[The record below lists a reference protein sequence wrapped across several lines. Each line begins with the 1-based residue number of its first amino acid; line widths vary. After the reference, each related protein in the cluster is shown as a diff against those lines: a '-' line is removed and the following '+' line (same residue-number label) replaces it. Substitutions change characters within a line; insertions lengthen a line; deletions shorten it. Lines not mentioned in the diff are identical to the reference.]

1 MSGDLKETSPL
12 ALTLIEVNKSYQA
25 LLQNNIRWSNDMKEK
40 DPGFFKGLLSVQT
53 PKFLWIGCSD
63 SRVPP
68 ETITLTRP
76 GEIFMHRNIA
86 NMVIHTDINI
96 LSVLQYAVEV
106 LDVEHVIVCGHYG
119 CGGVK
124 ASIERQSYGIIDC
137 WLENIKDVYRFNKV
151 ELDNIFD
158 PKKKMDRLTELN
170 VIEQTKNLAKTTIIQ
185 KCWKKNNRPNLHGW
199 IYDLSDGIINPLID
213 IKPFT
218 TNATDGDIY
227 KYDF

>member
-1 MSGDLKETSPL
+1 MSSEPSESHSSSLPET
-12 ALTLIEVNKSYQA
+12 NKSYQL
-25 LLQNNIRWSNDMKEK
+25 LLQNNSYWSTEMKK
-40 DPGFFKGLLSVQT
+40 NDPGFFSTLLSVQT

-68 ETITLTRP
+68 ETITLTKP

-86 NMVIHTDINI
+86 NMVVHTDINL

-106 LDVEHVIVCGHYG
+106 LNVEHVIVCGHYG

-124 ASIERQSYGIIDC
+124 AAIERHSYGIIDS

-151 ELDNIFD
+151 ELDNFFD
-158 PKKKMDRLTELN
+158 PKKKMNRLIELN

-185 KCWKKNNRPNLHGW
+185 KSWKRNNRPVLHGW
-199 IYDLSDGIINPLID
+199 VYDLSDGIINPLID

-218 TNATDGDIY
+218 TNATEGEIY